1 MKQNR
6 EGTNGKHTD
15 RTAQLLWSQNCKFV
29 LSGGPGT
36 HSMGHAV
43 QKKVALHALL
53 CSQDV
58 VQRNEQGREQ

>member
-1 MKQNR
+1 MVSTLTGLPSCSEVRTVNLCLVGDR
-6 EGTNGKHTD
+6 EHTVWD
-15 RTAQLLWSQNCKFV
+15 TQS
-29 LSGGPGT
+29 
-36 HSMGHAV
+36 